1 VRHQLPDPPFSTERA
16 RSRSSAG
23 YRPATLCLDS
33 LVGSLAARPIES
45 SGSARVIADETRVWR
60 SRRFPH
66 SGTDSSQTLRW
77 REPDSNCR
85 SRSCERLFRLLPK
98 EDAAQKLDGVIK
110 HRSSPRRQWLAAG
123 LVRTAVSF
131 TAGPTVR
138 IRFPPAASRVR
149 TRPSSLRLA
158 ARETP
163 AGEAGVFKPDDPHGG
178 FRSPSSIK
186 QEDLDSAGR
195 PRASIGNSRSRFRPA
210 VSFAAAGW
218 PALSRQP

>member
-1 VRHQLPDPPFSTERA
+1 MCELDPRL
-16 RSRSSAG
+16 R
-23 YRPATLCLDS
+23 RPAS
-33 LVGSLAARPIES
+33 QAA
-45 SGSARVIADETRVWR
+45 
-60 SRRFPH
+60 
-66 SGTDSSQTLRW
+66 
-77 REPDSNCR
+77 
-85 SRSCERLFRLLPK
+85 
-98 EDAAQKLDGVIK
+98 AAA
-110 HRSSPRRQWLAAG
+110 PRRAEISAEFAQE
-123 LVRTAVSF
+123 
-131 TAGPTVR
+131 PEVR
-138 IRFPPAASRVR
+138 IRLPPAASRVR

-218 PALSRQP
+218 PAL